1 MDESGAWKA
10 EQRYRAVLEVRDGS
24 PVSEVAVRYGVS
36 RQTIHTW
43 RNRYVQDG
51 VVGLQEG
58 SRRPKRTPTRV
69 DTEVEALI
77 CELRRQHPRWGARRV
92 RHELGRRKVEKVE
105 KVPSR
110 ATVHRVLVRNGL
122 INAQEQEHQR
132 KYKRWQREAPM
143 QLWQMDLVGGV
154 FLADGRECKLVTGID
169 DHSRFVV
176 IAAVVVIPTGRAVV
190 EAFTAAMRRYGVPS
204 EVLTDNGKQ
213 FTGRF
218 TRPFPAEVLFER
230 VCRENGISQR
240 LTKRR
245 SPTTTGKVERF
256 HKTLRE
262 ELLDEVAAF
271 DSLDAAREAIDGWVH
286 TYNHARP
293 HQSLDMATPASL
305 FRPSAPKPLT
315 VPSASLAELETAP
328 DNPPIVEEGPPPTG
342 SAAAVEWEVRVPPC
356 GHFAVAGSQQV
367 WLGPAYSGRTVNVW
381 ADDRSIHL
389 VLDGHHV
396 KTIGSRL
403 HDEHLRSLLLR
414 GARPAG
420 PAPAAPALPRAG
432 RGRSRLPETTA
443 VEVDRSVVRDGVIRF
458 NNQDFSVDPGLV
470 GQRITLRLDG
480 HLMHAIADDQLVK
493 SWPYPITMDKRLAL
507 TGARQASGPL
517 PPAPS
522 GRAPQ
527 AERRVPRD
535 GVVMVARQRLRVGAS
550 HVGKIV
556 TIIAEDTHF
565 RVLDG
570 DTELAIHPRKTNTP
584 ISRTKAWS
592 KRR

>member
-1 MDESGAWKA
+1 MDETGAWKA
-10 EQRYRAVLEVRDGS
+10 EQKYRAVLEVGDGS
-24 PVSEVAVRYGVS
+24 PVSEVAIRYGVS

-43 RNRYVQDG
+43 RNRYAQDG
-51 VVGLQEG
+51 IAGLQEA

-69 DTEVEALI
+69 DAEVEALI

-92 RHELGRRKVEKVE
+92 RHELGRRNVDKI
-105 KVPSR
+105 PSR
-110 ATVHRVLVRNGL
+110 ATVHRVLSRNGL
-122 INAQEQEHQR
+122 INAQDQQHKR

-169 DHSRFVV
+169 DHSRFIV

-230 VCRENGISQR
+230 ICRENGISQR

-245 SPTTTGKVERF
+245 SPTTTGKIERF

-262 ELLDEVAAF
+262 ELLDEVTAF
-271 DSLDAAREAIDGWVH
+271 DTLDAAQDAIDAWVH
-286 TYNHARP
+286 SYNHARP
-293 HQSLDMATPASL
+293 HQALDMATPASL

-315 VPSASLAELETAP
+315 VPPASVLELEAEP
-328 DNPPIVEEGPPPTG
+328 DITPVLVDAAPPPTG

-356 GHFAVAGSQQV
+356 GHFTVAGCQQL
-367 WLGPAYSGRTVNVW
+367 WIGPTYSGRTVGVW
-381 ADDRSIHL
+381 ADDRSIH
-389 VLDGHHV
+389 VILDGYHL
-396 KTIGSRL
+396 KTVSSRL
-403 HDEHLRSLLLR
+403 HDEHLRHLLLR

-432 RGRSRLPETTA
+432 RGRSRLSETTA
-443 VEVDRSVVRDGVIRF
+443 IEVDRSVVRDGVITF
-458 NNQDFSVDPGLV
+458 NNEDFSVDPGLV
-470 GQRITLRLDG
+470 GRRITLRLDG
-480 HLMHAIADDQLVK
+480 HLMHAIADNTLVK
-493 SWPYPITMDKRLAL
+493 SWPYTITLDKRLAL
-507 TGARQASGPL
+507 TGARQASGTL

-522 GRAPQ
+522 GRAPR

-535 GVVMVARQRLRVGAS
+535 GVVMVARQRLRVGTNHA
-550 HVGKIV
+550 GKIV

-565 RVLDG
+565 RILDG
-570 DTELAIHPRKTNTP
+570 EQELAIHPRKTNTP
-584 ISRTKAWS
+584 ITRTKAWS